1 MAENDEK
8 KVEAAQEVEEQKEQ
22 ETTQEPAEQKEEIQQ
37 PELTDLKDENKN
49 LNARDIEFLLDIPV
63 DITVELGMKKMLIK
77 DLLQL
82 GHGSVVELNK
92 LAGEPMDI
100 YANNRLIARG
110 EAVVVNEKFAVR
122 LTDVISPTDRLSQ
135 LK

>member
-1 MAENDEK
+1 MDEKDEK
-8 KVEAAQEVEEQKEQ
+8 KE
-22 ETTQEPAEQKEEIQQ
+22 ETTQEVEVQKEEIQH
-37 PELTDLKDENKN
+37 PELTDLKDENKD

-63 DITVELGMKKMLIK
+63 EITVELGMKKMLIK

-82 GHGSVVELNK
+82 GHGSVVELDK

-110 EAVVVNEKFAVR
+110 EAVVVNERFAVR

>member
-1 MAENDEK
+1 MDEK
-8 KVEAAQEVEEQKEQ
+8 KE
-22 ETTQEPAEQKEEIQQ
+22 ETTQEATEQKGNIQQ
-37 PELTDLKDENKN
+37 PELTDLKDESKD
-49 LNARDIEFLLDIPV
+49 LSARDIEFLLDIPV
-63 DITVELGMKKMLIK
+63 EITVELGMKKMLIK
-77 DLLQL
+77 ELLQL

-122 LTDVISPTDRLSQ
+122 LTDVISPTERLSQ

>member
-1 MAENDEK
+1 MDEKDEK
-8 KVEAAQEVEEQKEQ
+8 KEETAQEVEEQKE
-22 ETTQEPAEQKEEIQQ
+22 ETTQEAVEQKEEIQQ
-37 PELTDLKDENKN
+37 PELTDLKDENKD

>member
-1 MAENDEK
+1 MDEK
-8 KVEAAQEVEEQKEQ
+8 KEETAQEPEETAQ
-22 ETTQEPAEQKEEIQQ
+22 EAVEQKEEVQ
-37 PELTDLKDENKN
+37 PAGLTDLKDEKKD

>member
-1 MAENDEK
+1 MDEK
-8 KVEAAQEVEEQKEQ
+8 KEETAKEVDEQKEE
-22 ETTQEPAEQKEEIQQ
+22 ETTQEAVEQKENIQQ
-37 PELTDLKDENKN
+37 PELTDLEDENKGMS
-49 LNARDIEFLLDIPV
+49 ARDIEFLLDIPV
-63 DITVELGMKKMLIK
+63 DISVELGTKKMLIK

-82 GHGSVVELNK
+82 GNGSVVELEK

>member
-1 MAENDEK
+1 MDEKDEK
-8 KVEAAQEVEEQKEQ
+8 KEEAAQEVEEQKEQ
-22 ETTQEPAEQKEEIQQ
+22 ETTQEAAEQKEEIQQ
-37 PELTDLKDENKN
+37 PELTDLKDENKD

-63 DITVELGMKKMLIK
+63 EITVELGMKKMLIK

-82 GHGSVVELNK
+82 GHGSVVELDK

-110 EAVVVNEKFAVR
+110 EAVVVNERFAVR

>member
-8 KVEAAQEVEEQKEQ
+8 KEEAAQEVEEQKEQ
-22 ETTQEPAEQKEEIQQ
+22 ETTQEAAEQKEEIQQ

-63 DITVELGMKKMLIK
+63 DITVELGMKRMLIK

>member
-8 KVEAAQEVEEQKEQ
+8 KEEAAQEVEEQKEQ
-22 ETTQEPAEQKEEIQQ
+22 ETTQEAAEQKEEIQQ

>member
-1 MAENDEK
+1 MDEK
-8 KVEAAQEVEEQKEQ
+8 KEETAEKAEEQKE
-22 ETTQEPAEQKEEIQQ
+22 EVQQ
-37 PELTDLKDENKN
+37 TGLTDLKDENKE
-49 LNARDIEFLLDIPV
+49 LSTRDIEFLLDIPV
-63 DITVELGMKKMLIK
+63 DITVELGMTRMLIK
-77 DLLQL
+77 ELLQL
-82 GHGSVVELNK
+82 GHGSVVELEK

>member
-1 MAENDEK
+1 MDEKDEK
-8 KVEAAQEVEEQKEQ
+8 KEEAAQEAVEQ
-22 ETTQEPAEQKEEIQQ
+22 AGDIQQ
-37 PELTDLKDENKN
+37 PELTDLKDENKD
-49 LNARDIEFLLDIPV
+49 LSTRDIEFLLDIPV
-63 DITVELGMKKMLIK
+63 NITVELGMKKMLIK

-82 GHGSVVELNK
+82 GHGSVVELDK

-122 LTDVISPTDRLSQ
+122 LTDVISATDRLSQ